1 MYTYTQSQLCT
12 VKTFL
17 IWSDVRSPGAAN
29 PSGKSNWVIEIPLAA
44 MAADK
49 SLQKEPRAVWTC
61 VSSSG
66 GSITI
71 IAITVSFVDQSSSRG
86 LEKFGENI
94 PTSSEVIGAHTLN
107 FKPNFKFSSSFFG
120 GTPVPVWVCV
130 SKSSAISSAYK
141 NLRAHHP
148 VRAEI

>member
-94 PTSSEVIGAHTLN
+94 RTSPEIIGAHTLN
-107 FKPNFKFSSSFFG
+107 FKPNFIFFWG
-120 GTPVPVWVCV
+120 GGSHVPVWVCV
-130 SKSSAISSAYK
+130 SKSFAISSVYK